1 MTEKLQINKVHLDS
15 LINLLVNLYEQ
26 GADYIDIV
34 AMKENGKDILQVNMR
49 EEYMIEEA
57 REEKPLSEDDI
68 NKLIG

>member
-1 MTEKLQINKVHLDS
+1 MEQKLQINKVHLDS

-26 GADYIDIV
+26 GVDYIDMLSI
-34 AMKENGKDILQVNMR
+34 KQDGKDILQVNVR

-57 REEKPLSEDDI
+57 REEKPLSDEDL